1 MKFWTAEG
9 VERCVRQLRNTA
21 PLIFLLSSQCAKM
34 PQHNRT
40 GDHAWK
46 LDDTWSKLTQVQ
58 TQTITSSAEL
68 LVRAG
73 LTAGFDNLK
82 GLGYFPTKQLYVY
95 SDYSLHQPKAATP
108 TLLLTA
114 QAPRQFLFC
123 STNSLTKEVTSLCFS
138 IKILPKL

>member
-1 MKFWTAEG
+1 MKFWTTEG

-21 PLIFLLSSQCAKM
+21 PLIFLLWSQCAKM

-82 GLGYFPTKQLYVY
+82 GLGYFPTKPIICLQ
-95 SDYSLHQPKAATP
+95 
-108 TLLLTA
+108 
-114 QAPRQFLFC
+114 
-123 STNSLTKEVTSLCFS
+123 
-138 IKILPKL
+138 